1 VLIASFKYEFFKD
14 AEQTYQM
21 IFYIVCKLFDGKD
34 LRTDA
39 ELHTNRGR
47 IDMLVETK
55 DYIYIMEFKLDQ
67 SPEVGLQQIQEKGY
81 AEQWATDLRK
91 KILLGVNF
99 STEIR
104 NIPEENGFDFIS
116 R

>member
-1 VLIASFKYEFFKD
+1 MTGILLGA
-14 AEQTYQM
+14 
-21 IFYIVCKLFDGKD
+21 KD
-34 LRTDA
+34 LLTTA
-39 ELHTNRGR
+39 EKRTNRGR
-47 IDMLVETK
+47 IDMMVETK

-67 SPEVGLQQIQEKGY
+67 SPEVGIQQIQEKGY
-81 AEQWATDLRK
+81 AEQWATDTRK